1 MSASPS
7 TPRSSS
13 PGSSAPRQVIRRP
26 EESGPGGPAPWS
38 DLPSAARR
46 GITVERVL
54 AALSDGGLL
63 RVSSEWSGAEE
74 PWRALL
80 GDGEDVR
87 RAAVLV
93 ALFEE
98 GGVAR
103 VVLTVRSERLSTHRG
118 EAAFPGGRLD
128 DGEDVVHGA
137 LREADE
143 EVGLDPATVSV
154 VAALTPMPTVA
165 SNTVMTP
172 VVATLP
178 GRPRLVAS
186 PAEVVRVFDV
196 SLDELVADGAFHEE
210 LWAVPGR
217 PGATGI
223 PGDEFP
229 VWFFDVAGEIVWG
242 ATARTLVELLCLVL
256 EVETPGSL
264 RRRRQGE
271 SPTVS

>member
-1 MSASPS
+1 M
-7 TPRSSS
+7 SSS
-13 PGSSAPRQVIRRP
+13 PGPGAPRQVITRP
-26 EESGPGGPAPWS
+26 AKHRPGGPAPWAH
-38 DLPSAARR
+38 LAATERG
-46 GITVERVL
+46 GITVDRVV
-54 AALSDGGLL
+54 AALSEGGLL
-63 RVSSEWSGAEE
+63 RVSTEWGGAHE

-80 GDGEDVR
+80 GDGEEVR

-98 GGVAR
+98 AAEAR
-103 VVLTVRSERLSTHRG
+103 VVLTVRSEHLSTHQG

-128 DGEDVVHGA
+128 PGEEVVDGA
-137 LREADE
+137 IREAKE
-143 EVGLDPATVSV
+143 EVGLDPTTVTV

-178 GRPRLVAS
+178 GRPQLVAS

-196 SLDELVADGAFHEE
+196 SLHELVADGAFHEE
-210 LWAVPGR
+210 LWSVPGR

-223 PGDEFP
+223 PGEEFP
-229 VWFFDVAGEIVWG
+229 VWFFEVAGEIVWG

-256 EVETPGSL
+256 DVEAPASL
-264 RRRRQGE
+264 LRHRRGE
-271 SPTVS
+271 SPTRW

>member
-1 MSASPS
+1 M
-7 TPRSSS
+7 
-13 PGSSAPRQVIRRP
+13 V
-26 EESGPGGPAPWS
+26 
-38 DLPSAARR
+38 
-46 GITVERVL
+46 
-54 AALSDGGLL
+54 AALSEGGLL
-63 RVSSEWSGAEE
+63 RVSSEWSGDRE

-80 GDGEDVR
+80 GDEDEVR

-103 VVLTVRSERLSTHRG
+103 VVLTVRSDRLSTHGG

-128 DGEDVVHGA
+128 PDEDVVHGA
-137 LREADE
+137 LREAEE
-143 EVGLDPATVSV
+143 EVALDPATVTV

-196 SLDELVADGAFHEE
+196 ALDDLVADGAFEEE

-217 PGATGI
+217 PGANGI
-223 PGDEFP
+223 PGEEFP
-229 VWFFDVAGEIVWG
+229 VWFFDVAGETVWG

-256 EVETPGSL
+256 DVEAPASL
-264 RRRRQGE
+264 LRHRRGN
-271 SPTVS
+271 SHGLW